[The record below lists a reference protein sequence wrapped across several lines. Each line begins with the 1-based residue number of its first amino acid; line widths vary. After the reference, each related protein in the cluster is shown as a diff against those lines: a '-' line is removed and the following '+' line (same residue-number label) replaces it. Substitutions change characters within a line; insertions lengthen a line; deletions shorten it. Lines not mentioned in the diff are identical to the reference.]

1 MNDKMTN
8 ALNGSYLFSDNNLN
22 YDMLKRCK
30 AVSLSELIHIPS
42 CSSLFSFLHINI
54 RSAHNKIDDMSN
66 LSNNLYKLPNIIFI
80 SKT

>member
-30 AVSLSELIHIPS
+30 AVSLSELSHIPS
-42 CSSLFSFLHINI
+42 RSTLFSF
-54 RSAHNKIDDMSN
+54 
-66 LSNNLYKLPNIIFI
+66 
-80 SKT
+80 